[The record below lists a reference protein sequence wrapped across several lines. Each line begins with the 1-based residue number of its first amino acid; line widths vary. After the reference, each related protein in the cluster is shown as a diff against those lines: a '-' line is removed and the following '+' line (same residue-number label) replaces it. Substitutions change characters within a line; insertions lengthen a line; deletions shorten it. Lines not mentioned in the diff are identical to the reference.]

1 MENYFIILFL
11 IFIAALVGFFFGYRN
26 KTHNS
31 ETGLDEIYKK
41 IEEESLKWD
50 ERYKPVKDLSTALK
64 GGTRRGKLGEIA
76 LEVLLENAQ
85 LPKNIVFERNK
96 RFEDDNYKVKEPDF
110 IINLPDE
117 RKIVIDCKFHLMIG
131 IDIIVL

>member
-11 IFIAALVGFFFGYRN
+11 IFIAAFVGFFFGYRN
-26 KTHNS
+26 KPQNS

-64 GGTRRGKLGEIA
+64 AVHAE
-76 LEVLLENAQ
+76 EN
-85 LPKNIVFERNK
+85 
-96 RFEDDNYKVKEPDF
+96 
-110 IINLPDE
+110 
-117 RKIVIDCKFHLMIG
+117 
-131 IDIIVL
+131 